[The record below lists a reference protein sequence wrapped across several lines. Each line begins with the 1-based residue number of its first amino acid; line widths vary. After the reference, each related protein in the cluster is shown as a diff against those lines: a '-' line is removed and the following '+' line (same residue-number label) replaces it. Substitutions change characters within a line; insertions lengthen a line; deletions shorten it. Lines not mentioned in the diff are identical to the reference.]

1 MLILINHYIVRME
14 ILTNPDTHL
23 SQQKLGVQERAKTC
37 LKHNETWKNYLSSAA
52 GMQNTQALQSPA
64 QDP

>member
-14 ILTNPDTHL
+14 ILTNPDTQL
-23 SQQKLGVQERAKTC
+23 YQQKLGVQERAKTC
-37 LKHNETWKNYLSSAA
+37 FEHNESWKKLFVLNSWNAKYP
-52 GMQNTQALQSPA
+52 SPA